1 MITCISRGVCERIL
15 FASLFNALRTLLLS
29 PLFNTG
35 TYNFF
40 VITTPI
46 LGKVLSMYRNAP
58 ELKKLLKLCRKLT
71 SLHGL
76 NNLVL
81 HNYGNIYKKIFFSIM
96 SHIKRGKQQ

>member
-1 MITCISRGVCERIL
+1 MKGFYLLLYSI
-15 FASLFNALRTLLLS
+15 ALRTLLLS

-81 HNYGNIYKKIFFSIM
+81 HNYGNIYKKIFFFNYESYK
-96 SHIKRGKQQ
+96 KR